1 MKIRKIS
8 FENNNILGNIKFDL
22 TDKNGNTVDTII
34 IAGENGCGKSVFLN
48 ELFQYNAT
56 VTYSE
61 RVEKIEAE
69 FEISETEKVLIQN
82 RLKYNHLPLI
92 GGNII
97 TIKHDF
103 SNSIYK
109 QPTVTYHF
117 GPNNT
122 EKTTT
127 NYFSFWNDNSLFK
140 FIFSDTKINFTPNQ
154 INHVT
159 SKNLDEDFSQAI
171 KSSDKIAT
179 EITQLLID
187 IDDLDNA
194 DLAKWVKQNP
204 KVAPPEDVQ
213 STRMKRFTNAFHSI
227 FPNKRYFGINNI
239 KNRKVV
245 EFEEHGK
252 RMSIENLSSG
262 EKQIVFRGGFL
273 LQNQKTSEGAVILV
287 DEPELSLHPKWQI
300 EILSFL
306 KKLFTNSEGQQT
318 SQLIVATHSPFIIHN
333 ATRANDKVI
342 VMKKDEN
349 GKVYVSQNPEYYSWT
364 EAQLVREAFNIQP
377 YIDKGKIN
385 VFVEGETDEKYY
397 NKAMDVFGVDK
408 DKISFKWIGRNNPQ
422 GGTDNSG
429 DKALN
434 SAVSF
439 FKANPSMAIAPL
451 VMFYDCD
458 TNKPVE
464 DDNNLHIRTM
474 NRNNQNTLYKKGVE
488 NLLLLQKKKKK
499 DKYYSTKEITDD
511 YGGIT
516 TKQSLDKMKLCDNL
530 CSFGDDELKQIFG
543 NLYSEIQKLLLI

>member
-8 FENNNILGNIKFDL
+8 FENHNILGNITFDF

-488 NLLLLQKKKKK
+488 NLLVLPSDFEK